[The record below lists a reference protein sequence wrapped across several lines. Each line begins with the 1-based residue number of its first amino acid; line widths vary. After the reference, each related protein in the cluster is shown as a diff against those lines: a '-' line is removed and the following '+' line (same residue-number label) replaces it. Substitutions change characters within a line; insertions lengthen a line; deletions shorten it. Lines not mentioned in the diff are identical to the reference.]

1 MDVPPYLG
9 ANNTR
14 KYLREFFQRNTDPE
28 KNCRKQGEISQ
39 VLLEDSLGFHKISE
53 KFSRNGFLP
62 KFRVRISTEFGTKRD
77 RFQVKRMSIHPGK
90 KSNSFTH
97 ERTFLSARAVM
108 NKKFIA
114 NLVGRVWGSNLSQNS
129 IDTATDVW

>member
-1 MDVPPYLG
+1 M
-9 ANNTR
+9 
-14 KYLREFFQRNTDPE
+14 
-28 KNCRKQGEISQ
+28 SQ

-90 KSNSFTH
+90 KSNGFTQV
-97 ERTFLSARAVM
+97 RTFLSARAVM

-114 NLVGRVWGSNLSQNS
+114 NLVRRVWGSNLSQNS
-129 IDTATDVW
+129 TDTMTNVW